1 MRDEKLTIFLCHSSQ
16 DIEKVRKIRD
26 ILEYLECEPIVF
38 FLKCLDDDDA
48 NLEEFLKKEIEARN
62 IFLYCKSRNAEN
74 SKWVQK
80 ELEFIQAFDK
90 ARCYELDIENDFS
103 LNIISFL
110 GALSEIL
117 RHNRIVV
124 SYTPSEQE
132 VGDRITDFCRSLG
145 FKAKSIY
152 EMRKE
157 IYSLTDSYEVNEER
171 SEERVQREIDNYVNE
186 GVFIWLVSPS
196 SAKKSSRYNRFP
208 EYAYESYE
216 RGGRKGLILP
226 IIIKSSFF
234 HREYYLIPECF
245 RCFEPCI
252 INVDDME
259 SGLSELGKRLREI
272 GLNTIYAYK
281 NQTTREE

>member
-62 IFLYCKSRNAEN
+62 IFLYCKSSNAEN

-80 ELEFIQAFDK
+80 ELEFIQAYDK
-90 ARCYELDIENDFS
+90 ARCYELDIENNFS

-110 GALSEIL
+110 SALSEIL

-124 SYTPSEQE
+124 SYTPSEHE

-157 IYSLTDSYEVNEER
+157 IYSFTDSHKLSDEM
-171 SEERVQREIDNYVNE
+171 VQREVDNYVNE
-186 GVFIWLVSPS
+186 GVFIWLISPS
-196 SAKKSSRYNRFP
+196 SAKKSSNYNLFP

-216 RGGRKGLILP
+216 RGGRKGIILP
-226 IIIKSSFF
+226 VIIKSSFF
-234 HREYYLIPECF
+234 QREYYLVPECF
-245 RCFEPCI
+245 RCFEPCV
-252 INVDDME
+252 INVDDIE

-281 NQTTREE
+281 NRTT